1 MQTSGA
7 RNTDPSRKNAHQYR
21 PLTQALRDRGCRR
34 DASERGGKRVD
45 AQFTGDPKQPH
56 GDKSEYRPL
65 TQGRERVGASPQE
78 YRPLAHGSHRAEN
91 VGCGSVERWPRDPS
105 EGAAA
110 KEYRPLTQ
118 ESALR
123 ASKIQTFRAKDADLS
138 RKVLPT
144 AGARDYRLPEQERRR
159 IPTSRTS
166 NTDLSR
172 KATLGNSCKSMHLI
186 DRLPFPCCS
195 CMCLMFCCS
204 KRWEDEGWEGKAPSR
219 FAFGRHHSPS

>member
-45 AQFTGDPKQPH
+45 AQFTGDPKQPY

-91 VGCGSVERWPRDPS
+91 VGCGSVERWPRDLSAGAAAKEYRPLTQGRERGGAS
-105 EGAAA
+105 PQEYRPLAQDSHRAENVGCGSVERWPRDLSAGAAA

-118 ESALR
+118 ESAVR
-123 ASKIQTFRAKDADLS
+123 ASKIQTFRT
-138 RKVLPT
+138 R
-144 AGARDYRLPEQERRR
+144 
-159 IPTSRTS
+159 

-172 KATLGNSCKSMHLI
+172 KGYRPFAQGIT
-186 DRLPFPCCS
+186 DRGRKGLPTP
-195 CMCLMFCCS
+195 
-204 KRWEDEGWEGKAPSR
+204 RARTAPNTDLS
-219 FAFGRHHSPS
+219 HK

>member
-34 DASERGGKRVD
+34 DTREPGGKRVD

-78 YRPLAHGSHRAEN
+78 YRPLAQDSHRAEN
-91 VGCGSVERWPRDPS
+91 VGCRSVERWPRDLS
-105 EGAAA
+105 AGAAA

-118 ESALR
+118 ESAVT
-123 ASKIQTFRAKDADLS
+123 ASKIQTFRARDTDLS
-138 RKVLPT
+138 RKGLPT
-144 AGARDYRLPEQERRR
+144 AGARDYRLPAQKRRR
-159 IPTSRTS
+159 IQTSHTS

-172 KATLGNSCKSMHLI
+172 KVAPRNTCKSMPFA

-195 CMCLMFCCS
+195 CLCLMFCCS
-204 KRWEDEGWEGKAPSR
+204 KKSGG
-219 FAFGRHHSPS
+219 